1 MKKSLKKLTA
11 AVVAGTMATGFAT
24 MGMVEAAQLAPRT
37 IVTTDGEVDDMN
49 SFLRFLLY
57 TNELDVEGIVYSA
70 SMWHYKGDGKG
81 TTFQTQMGWTKPIY
95 STPRT
100 DLRWCGT
107 DWIHDY
113 IEKYRAVYP
122 KLHANDSRYPTADK
136 LQSLV
141 KVGNIDFEG
150 EMAYDTDGS
159 NLIKEKLLDSND
171 APIYLETWGGCNTI
185 ARALKSIEEQYKG
198 TAQWDSIYQK
208 VSKKAVLYNI
218 MDQDDTYKTYI
229 SRVWPDIKVWYNSE
243 QFFSLAYIWKDVVP
257 KEQQPY
263 FRGPW
268 MQKNILTGYGKAYM
282 TYGDGHHLTG
292 DPEDTFGQPSVAKE
306 KGYSMYDLISEGD
319 SPSFLYLVDNGL
331 RSYESPAYGGWGGRF
346 SPCMST
352 KNVWEDNEG
361 SWDVNPATGER
372 EKFYAQTRWGQAI
385 QNDFA
390 ARVQWTQ
397 KDPKDANH
405 APEVSVAGGLDRTA
419 APGETVTIT
428 ATAKDPDGDKL
439 TSSWMQ
445 YQEAGTYA
453 GKVKLAKTNG
463 LTTSFTMP
471 KDIKKGETIH
481 LILTVTDSGTPALTH
496 YARVIVTAK

>member
-141 KVGNIDFEG
+141 KIGNIDFEG

-159 NLIKEKLLDSND
+159 NLIKEKLLDNND

-229 SRVWPDIKVWYNSE
+229 SRSWPDIKVWYNSI
-243 QFFSLAYIWKDVVP
+243 QFASLAYIWKDVVP

-306 KGYSMYDLISEGD
+306 KGYGMYDLISEGD

-405 APEVSVAGGLDRTA
+405 AAEVSVAGGLDRTA